1 MDILAEINEIANEYV
16 GDVNLKLDDTFDS
29 LDFDSLDVVQ
39 IAMAVEKKYGI
50 KFPDKIEAKTV
61 GDLVKMVEELTPF
74 FSASSRPLPTKSREY
89 ACRLCARSLKKS
101 GKRAERL
108 YLPPP
113 SLPRSRKCLYT
124 ALRQGTSVTQPS

>member
-29 LDFDSLDVVQ
+29 LDFDSLDVMQ

-61 GDLVKMVEELTPF
+61 GDLVKMVEELT
-74 FSASSRPLPTKSREY
+74 K
-89 ACRLCARSLKKS
+89 
-101 GKRAERL
+101 
-108 YLPPP
+108 
-113 SLPRSRKCLYT
+113 
-124 ALRQGTSVTQPS
+124 

>member
-50 KFPDKIEAKTV
+50 KFSDKIEAKTV
-61 GDLVKMVEELTPF
+61 GDLVKMVEELT
-74 FSASSRPLPTKSREY
+74 K
-89 ACRLCARSLKKS
+89 
-101 GKRAERL
+101 
-108 YLPPP
+108 
-113 SLPRSRKCLYT
+113 
-124 ALRQGTSVTQPS
+124 

>member
-1 MDILAEINEIANEYV
+1 MDILAEIYEIANEYV

-61 GDLVKMVEELTPF
+61 GDLVKMVEELT
-74 FSASSRPLPTKSREY
+74 K
-89 ACRLCARSLKKS
+89 
-101 GKRAERL
+101 
-108 YLPPP
+108 
-113 SLPRSRKCLYT
+113 
-124 ALRQGTSVTQPS
+124 

>member
-39 IAMAVEKKYGI
+39 IAMVVEKKYGI

-61 GDLVKMVEELTPF
+61 GDLVKMVEELT
-74 FSASSRPLPTKSREY
+74 K
-89 ACRLCARSLKKS
+89 
-101 GKRAERL
+101 
-108 YLPPP
+108 
-113 SLPRSRKCLYT
+113 
-124 ALRQGTSVTQPS
+124 

>member
-39 IAMAVEKKYGI
+39 IAMAVEKKYYI

-61 GDLVKMVEELTPF
+61 GDLVKMVEELT
-74 FSASSRPLPTKSREY
+74 K
-89 ACRLCARSLKKS
+89 
-101 GKRAERL
+101 
-108 YLPPP
+108 
-113 SLPRSRKCLYT
+113 
-124 ALRQGTSVTQPS
+124 

>member
-29 LDFDSLDVVQ
+29 LDFDTLDVVQ

-61 GDLVKMVEELTPF
+61 GDLVKMVEELT
-74 FSASSRPLPTKSREY
+74 K
-89 ACRLCARSLKKS
+89 
-101 GKRAERL
+101 
-108 YLPPP
+108 
-113 SLPRSRKCLYT
+113 
-124 ALRQGTSVTQPS
+124 

>member
-61 GDLVKMVEELTPF
+61 GDLVKMVEELT
-74 FSASSRPLPTKSREY
+74 K
-89 ACRLCARSLKKS
+89 
-101 GKRAERL
+101 
-108 YLPPP
+108 
-113 SLPRSRKCLYT
+113 
-124 ALRQGTSVTQPS
+124 

>member
-16 GDVNLKLDDTFDS
+16 GDVNIKLDDTFDS

-61 GDLVKMVEELTPF
+61 GDLVKMVEELT
-74 FSASSRPLPTKSREY
+74 K
-89 ACRLCARSLKKS
+89 
-101 GKRAERL
+101 
-108 YLPPP
+108 
-113 SLPRSRKCLYT
+113 
-124 ALRQGTSVTQPS
+124 

>member
-1 MDILAEINEIANEYV
+1 MLKKKRYKKEEKEKMNKKEISIIKKKARRKYGATQKNMDILAEINEIANEYV

-61 GDLVKMVEELTPF
+61 GDLVKMVEELT
-74 FSASSRPLPTKSREY
+74 K
-89 ACRLCARSLKKS
+89 
-101 GKRAERL
+101 
-108 YLPPP
+108 
-113 SLPRSRKCLYT
+113 
-124 ALRQGTSVTQPS
+124 

>member
-50 KFPDKIEAKTV
+50 KFPYKIEAKTV
-61 GDLVKMVEELTPF
+61 GDLVKMVEELT
-74 FSASSRPLPTKSREY
+74 K
-89 ACRLCARSLKKS
+89 
-101 GKRAERL
+101 
-108 YLPPP
+108 
-113 SLPRSRKCLYT
+113 
-124 ALRQGTSVTQPS
+124 

>member
-61 GDLVKMVEELTPF
+61 GDLVKMVEELM
-74 FSASSRPLPTKSREY
+74 K
-89 ACRLCARSLKKS
+89 
-101 GKRAERL
+101 
-108 YLPPP
+108 
-113 SLPRSRKCLYT
+113 
-124 ALRQGTSVTQPS
+124 

>member
-50 KFPDKIEAKTV
+50 KFPDKIDAKTV
-61 GDLVKMVEELTPF
+61 GDLVKMVEELT
-74 FSASSRPLPTKSREY
+74 K
-89 ACRLCARSLKKS
+89 
-101 GKRAERL
+101 
-108 YLPPP
+108 
-113 SLPRSRKCLYT
+113 
-124 ALRQGTSVTQPS
+124 

>member
-61 GDLVKMVEELTPF
+61 GDLVKMVKELT
-74 FSASSRPLPTKSREY
+74 K
-89 ACRLCARSLKKS
+89 
-101 GKRAERL
+101 
-108 YLPPP
+108 
-113 SLPRSRKCLYT
+113 
-124 ALRQGTSVTQPS
+124 

>member
-29 LDFDSLDVVQ
+29 LDFDSLDVLQ

-61 GDLVKMVEELTPF
+61 GDLVKMVEELT
-74 FSASSRPLPTKSREY
+74 K
-89 ACRLCARSLKKS
+89 
-101 GKRAERL
+101 
-108 YLPPP
+108 
-113 SLPRSRKCLYT
+113 
-124 ALRQGTSVTQPS
+124 

>member
-29 LDFDSLDVVQ
+29 LDFDSLDMVQ

-61 GDLVKMVEELTPF
+61 GDLVKMVEELT
-74 FSASSRPLPTKSREY
+74 K
-89 ACRLCARSLKKS
+89 
-101 GKRAERL
+101 
-108 YLPPP
+108 
-113 SLPRSRKCLYT
+113 
-124 ALRQGTSVTQPS
+124 

>member
-29 LDFDSLDVVQ
+29 LDFDSLDVVR

-61 GDLVKMVEELTPF
+61 GDLVKMVEELT
-74 FSASSRPLPTKSREY
+74 K
-89 ACRLCARSLKKS
+89 
-101 GKRAERL
+101 
-108 YLPPP
+108 
-113 SLPRSRKCLYT
+113 
-124 ALRQGTSVTQPS
+124 